1 MLRLDKVARL
11 SGRKRLAV
19 GLIPLAAAVVSLLV
33 ASGAVGGSSDPTRP
47 IAVNQT
53 DGFGNDRV
61 VAFTYFQ
68 NFDCVHGPFTDLDR
82 DGNVAAVDP
91 DEFQETDC
99 IVNVAPEDSTIDPT
113 GGPVGST
120 EPLFVIAP
128 LFDADNDNEA
138 DRDGDGVRDPAFE
151 AALTGLFGD
160 VPDAFDPTPGVDV
173 QCPEPGAAPRPGFPN
188 GLTQHKGAF
197 GTCTMHPMKVDV
209 GPAIGAPTFKVAL
222 PNHSHII
229 DGANFGAIWW
239 RIVVVFIA
247 DRNFWPDVNGRT
259 PNGRTMD
266 SVADLRAAQKAGKA
280 SGDIPTNFFLFFDSR
295 QFAGSSSSV
304 SHARRVHLH

>member
-1 MLRLDKVARL
+1 M
-11 SGRKRLAV
+11 RKRIGRRTVLLLGLAATAAVTLLAV
-19 GLIPLAAAVVSLLV
+19 SA
-33 ASGAVGGSSDPTRP
+33 AVGGGAEPMRP

-53 DGFGNDRV
+53 DGFGNDRL

-82 DGNVAAVDP
+82 DGEVAAVDP

-99 IVNVAPEDSTIDPT
+99 IVNVAPEDTSIDPA
-113 GGPVGST
+113 GDPADST

-173 QCPEPGAAPRPGFPN
+173 QCPEPGPP
-188 GLTQHKGAF
+188 LTQHTGDY
-197 GTCTMHPMKVDV
+197 GTCTMHPLKVDV

-239 RIVVVFIA
+239 RIVVVFIT
-247 DRNFWPDVNGRT
+247 DPDFWPDVNGMT
-259 PNGRTMD
+259 PNGGTMD
-266 SVADLRAAQKAGKA
+266 SVADLRAAQAAGKA
-280 SGDIPTNFFLFFDSR
+280 SSDIPTNFNLFFDSR
-295 QFAGSSSSV
+295 ELA
-304 SHARRVHLH
+304 SHSH